1 MRYLEKTILAGVFIA
16 GMLAVG
22 QSYGQG
28 KNSYLYTESAA
39 GEVTFLTGV
48 AYVEWNVGEAVI
60 AIASTDNLSMSMG
73 FEQGQGD
80 TLAIKKDEM
89 YLYPNPAY
97 TNTVKV
103 KYVLTDTDTTS
114 GVTSI
119 DIRVVSMAG
128 HMMYSTT
135 VEVDP
140 STVVFEYEFDV
151 SKYNPGIYVTTLFMN
166 TGVKASR
173 KFVRVRL

>member
-1 MRYLEKTILAGVFIA
+1 MRYLKKTILAGVFIA
-16 GMLAVG
+16 GVLAAG

-39 GEVTFLTGV
+39 GQVTFVTGV

-60 AIASTDNLSMSMG
+60 AIDSSAGVFLSMG

-103 KYVLTDTDTTS
+103 KYVLSDTDS
-114 GVTSI
+114 SAGVTSI
-119 DIRVVSMAG
+119 DIRVISLAG

-135 VEVDP
+135 VPVDP
-140 STVVFEYEFDV
+140 NTVIFEYEFDI
-151 SKYNPGIYVTTLFMN
+151 SKYNTGVYVTTLFMN

-173 KFVRVRL
+173 KFVRMRL

>member
-1 MRYLEKTILAGVFIA
+1 MRYLKRIILAGVIIA
-16 GMLAVG
+16 GMLATG
-22 QSYGQG
+22 QSYGQA

-60 AIASTDNLSMSMG
+60 ALGATDSNHVSMG

-80 TLAIKKDEM
+80 TVTIKKDEM

-103 KYVLTDTDTTS
+103 KYVLTDTEGAS

-140 STVVFEYEFDV
+140 MTVIFEYEFDV
-151 SKYNPGIYVTTLFMN
+151 SHYNPGIYVTTLFMN